1 MLNTA
6 IDERTSQYIA
16 NTFNALAD
24 PTRLKIINLLLKHD
38 NKCVSELEAELGISV
53 SAASQSC
60 RILELN
66 HLLRRPRQGQK
77 ICYQVR
83 LDDPFVRK
91 IVKFV
96 SPKEESPNG

>member
-1 MLNTA
+1 M
-6 IDERTSQYIA
+6 IRTPIPEPQQQLIA

-24 PTRLKIINLLLKHD
+24 PTRIEIVELLLKNQD
-38 NKCVSELEAELGISV
+38 KCVSELAAELGISV

-66 HLLRRPRQGQK
+66 RLLRRRRQGQK

-83 LDDPFVRK
+83 TDDPFVRK
-91 IVKFV
+91 VVKLV
-96 SPKEESPNG
+96 TAKESANA